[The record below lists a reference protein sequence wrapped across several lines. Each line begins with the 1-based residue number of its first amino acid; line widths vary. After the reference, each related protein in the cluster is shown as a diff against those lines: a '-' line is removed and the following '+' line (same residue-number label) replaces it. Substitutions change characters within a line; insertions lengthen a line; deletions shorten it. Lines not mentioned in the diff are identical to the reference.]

1 MSRRIWTPDCNG
13 LADAGWKVATA
24 DGTVALTLCEA
35 KRGRYLA
42 SRHSQAAV
50 PTSDMPREIA
60 KARLALR
67 SAAVADAWI
76 GDVKEVGDLTVNRRE
91 PLSRPGSLG
100 SVVAS
105 RSPAAGLRLPMVALR
120 RKPLYRARSS
130 SSPVATVSFAI
141 DTGEAA
147 IALSRSRARPTIW
160 SAAIHKSSDFSGS
173 PSTACTSTILAV
185 ILR

>member
-35 KRGRYLA
+35 KTGRYLA
-42 SRHSQAAV
+42 SRHSQAAA

-100 SVVAS
+100 NVVAS
-105 RSPAAGLRLPMVALR
+105 RSPAAYGGA
-120 RKPLYRARSS
+120 
-130 SSPVATVSFAI
+130 
-141 DTGEAA
+141 
-147 IALSRSRARPTIW
+147 
-160 SAAIHKSSDFSGS
+160 SAPDSGAPIS
-173 PSTACTSTILAV
+173 L
-185 ILR
+185 

>member
-42 SRHSQAAV
+42 SRHSQAAA

-67 SAAVADAWI
+67 VSSCCGCLDRGCERGWRL
-76 GDVKEVGDLTVNRRE
+76 DRE
-91 PLSRPGSLG
+91 PSGTLEPAWVAWQCR
-100 SVVAS
+100 SVAF
-105 RSPAAGLRLPMVALR
+105 
-120 RKPLYRARSS
+120 ARS
-130 SSPVATVSFAI
+130 
-141 DTGEAA
+141 
-147 IALSRSRARPTIW
+147 
-160 SAAIHKSSDFSGS
+160 
-173 PSTACTSTILAV
+173 
-185 ILR
+185 LR

>member
-24 DGTVALTLCEA
+24 DGTVALTICEA
-35 KRGRYLA
+35 QRGRYLA
-42 SRHSQAAV
+42 SRHSQAAA

-76 GDVKEVGDLTVNRRE
+76 GDVKAVGELTVNWE

-100 SVVAS
+100 NVVAS
-105 RSPAAGLRLPMVALR
+105 RSPAACGGA
-120 RKPLYRARSS
+120 
-130 SSPVATVSFAI
+130 SPP
-141 DTGEAA
+141 D
-147 IALSRSRARPTIW
+147 
-160 SAAIHKSSDFSGS
+160 SGA
-173 PSTACTSTILAV
+173 P
-185 ILR
+185 